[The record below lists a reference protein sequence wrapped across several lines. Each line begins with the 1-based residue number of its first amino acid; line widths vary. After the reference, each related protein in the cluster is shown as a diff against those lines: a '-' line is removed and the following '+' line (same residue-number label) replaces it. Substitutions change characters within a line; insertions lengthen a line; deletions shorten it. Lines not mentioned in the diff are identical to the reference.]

1 MVWGMYRP
9 GAGKFG
15 PYGNEEGEGDGPGRD
30 GWSTRLK
37 EHYKAQTEEEQRR
50 LFYHPEFTPCFHFY
64 PGRVEKKFKHEVGS
78 HPSGANLPITP
89 IEPHEPMRF
98 YVTEKGHKTIPSII
112 SLPSM
117 KWAVDEN
124 VKRLIDEMDPGVHH
138 LYPFEIR
145 SPRGKVYPVTYYMF
159 VSSRW
164 LDSFDEEKSQTW
176 KIRDDYWSAPD
187 SKASGKV
194 TLMRRSIFGDAALWW
209 ERKLFND
216 LMCFSDE
223 FAERLIASDLFLP
236 KLFPLQQM

>member
-1 MVWGMYRP
+1 
-9 GAGKFG
+9 
-15 PYGNEEGEGDGPGRD
+15 
-30 GWSTRLK
+30 
-37 EHYKAQTEEEQRR
+37 
-50 LFYHPEFTPCFHFY
+50 
-64 PGRVEKKFKHEVGS
+64 
-78 HPSGANLPITP
+78 
-89 IEPHEPMRF
+89 
-98 YVTEKGHKTIPSII
+98 
-112 SLPSM
+112 
-117 KWAVDEN
+117 VDEN